1 MKDTT
6 TNIRGTV
13 RVHCA
18 IDDHDPLAA
27 VCHCEW
33 CQGSSKVERADA
45 VLAEAVTCQ
54 EVLP

>member
-1 MKDTT
+1 MSA
-6 TNIRGTV
+6 I
-13 RVHCA
+13 

-45 VLAEAVTCQ
+45 VLAEAVLAEAVTCQ